1 MTKRNMTAKITN
13 ANTTMI
19 NIFSML
25 SFRLVDECFSRLD
38 LRASCFFSSISLNL
52 LTSFKAKG
60 TLYCIVKMC
69 KFEQIIQIYLNR
81 IKSFAVVMTK
91 FVREQTPC
99 PCGRQGAITKILIE
113 HLLINDFSNC
123 FDHIYIY
130 KKITN
135 KIKQTIGTSPGFQLG
150 K

>member
-13 ANTTMI
+13 AKTTMI

-52 LTSFKAKG
+52 LTSFKAEG
-60 TLYCIVKMC
+60 TLYCIVKRY
-69 KFEQIIQIYLNR
+69 KFEQIYLNR

-123 FDHIYIY
+123 FDHIYT
-130 KKITN
+130 KKRN
-135 KIKQTIGTSPGFQLG
+135 HQQD
-150 K
+150 